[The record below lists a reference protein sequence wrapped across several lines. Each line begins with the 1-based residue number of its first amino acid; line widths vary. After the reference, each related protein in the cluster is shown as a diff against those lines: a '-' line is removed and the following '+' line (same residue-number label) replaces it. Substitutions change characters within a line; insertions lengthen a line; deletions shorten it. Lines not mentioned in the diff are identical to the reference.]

1 MDISEL
7 ITVVPAAVRATDVG
21 PTTAVLVLPGG
32 GYAGHAPHEAEVV
45 AHWLSSAGWH
55 AFVLR
60 YPVSPEETS
69 EPLHPAPLS
78 AAVAAMRW
86 IRSGA
91 HGLAIAPGSVGVLGF
106 SAGGHLAASL
116 CHADRLAD
124 APDAVP
130 DFAVLC
136 YPVISMVT
144 EPHVGSTRRLL
155 GPDPDPADLARMS
168 LASQVHP
175 HTPPTF
181 VWHTAADV
189 GVPVSHS
196 LGYAAALAAQ
206 QVPFELHV
214 FPEGPHGLG
223 LGYSDP
229 TVRQWTELCEDWIR
243 HRTS

>member
-1 MDISEL
+1 MGISDSL
-7 ITVVPAAVRATDVG
+7 TVVPAAVRSTDVG

-60 YPVSPEETS
+60 YPVSPEEGD

-78 AAVAAMRW
+78 AAVEAMRW

-91 HGLAIAPGSVGVLGF
+91 HGLQVAPGSVGVLGF
-106 SAGGHLAASL
+106 SAGGHLAASVSL
-116 CHADRLAD
+116 ADRLAD

-144 EPHVGSTRRLL
+144 EPHLGSTRRLL
-155 GPDPDPADLARMS
+155 GPDPDPTTLDRFS
-168 LASQVHP
+168 LASQVHAA
-175 HTPPTF
+175 TPPTF
-181 VWHTAADV
+181 VWHTAADA

-196 LGYAAALAAQ
+196 LGYAAALATNR
-206 QVPFELHV
+206 VPFELHV

-223 LGYSDP
+223 LGYADP
-229 TVRQWTELCEDWIR
+229 TVRHWTSLCEDWIR
-243 HRTS
+243 RRTR

>member
-1 MDISEL
+1 MAISDH

-45 AHWLSSAGWH
+45 AHWLASAGWH

-60 YPVSPEETS
+60 YPVSPEES
-69 EPLHPAPLS
+69 AEPLHPAPLS
-78 AAVAAMRW
+78 AAVEAIRW

-91 HGLAIAPGSVGVLGF
+91 HGLPVAAGSVGVLGF
-106 SAGGHLAASL
+106 SAGGHLAACVSN
-116 CHADRLAD
+116 AGSLAD

-136 YPVISMVT
+136 YPVISMLH
-144 EPHVGSTRRLL
+144 EPHAGSTRRLL
-155 GPDPDPADLARMS
+155 GPDPEPADLERFS
-168 LASQVHP
+168 LASQVTAA
-175 HTPPTF
+175 TPPTF
-181 VWHTAADV
+181 LWHTAADA

-196 LGYAAALAAQ
+196 LGYAEALAAQ

-214 FPEGPHGLG
+214 FPKGPHGLG

-229 TVRQWTELCEDWIR
+229 TVRHWTSLCEDWIR
-243 HRTS
+243 RHTL